1 MNNAQILMVAPNY
14 TNSEKTDYNYTFP
27 LGLAYVLSALKHKGM
42 SPDVLNLNHLD
53 GKSDQL
59 LTAVLDRNK
68 YDIVCTGGNSLLYHE
83 LKTIIN
89 TANEHPSHP
98 ATVLGGP
105 VITSEPEL
113 IFEALR
119 PDYGVMGEGEVT
131 TPELIDSIINKTGLA
146 VMGTV
151 YWRNGKATIAPVRS
165 SISNLNEIPFPE
177 FDDLGLNEW
186 LDKLHCNCNYSTFGF
201 DYPRL
206 YPLMGSRGCPFKCT
220 FCFHYEKHRERS
232 LDNIFEELEA
242 AVVKYNINIIGLYD
256 DCFSLSPSRVREFCR
271 RITELRT
278 RIGRPLYWG
287 VQLTVKNITD
297 EMLTLLKNAGCNSIS
312 YGFESFSA
320 PVLKSMHKPIK
331 PEEINNALR
340 KTLEHHIVVQAN
352 FIMGDRAE
360 TRETANETLD
370 YWKKNCDGQVT
381 LGFIQPYP
389 GSEIYRHCVRKKI
402 ITDKLSFIEH
412 NIAGEKTINFT
423 DNMSDEDYRRLTL
436 EIYGARLQYRR
447 YAVPSHVIKNGERYA
462 MDITCPYCRQSF
474 TCHNILVKKEFLF
487 LYRFDFGCRFC
498 ARRFFV
504 VSRFFPALLKLLNLM
519 IRFKI
524 ATPLFE
530 KVMHIMYNAAVVK
543 KARKASAR

>member
-1 MNNAQILMVAPNY
+1 MNNAKILMVVPNY
-14 TNSEKTDYNYTFP
+14 SNSEKRDYNYTFP

-59 LTAVLDRNK
+59 LAAVLDRNK

-89 TANEHPSHP
+89 TANEHPAHP
-98 ATVLGGP
+98 VTILGGP

-131 TPELIDSIINKTGLA
+131 TPELVDNITNKTGIA
-146 VMGTV
+146 VAGTV
-151 YWRNGKATIAPVRS
+151 YWRDDKATLAPVRS
-165 SISNLNEIPFPE
+165 SISNLDEIPFPE

-186 LDKLHCNCNYSTFGF
+186 LDKIHCNSNYSTFEF

-206 YPLMGSRGCPFKCT
+206 YPLMGGRGCPFNCT

-232 LDNIFEELEA
+232 LDNIFEELEV

-256 DCFSLSPSRVREFCR
+256 DCFSLSQARMREFCR
-271 RITELRT
+271 RMIELRT
-278 RIGRPLYWG
+278 RIGRPLCWG
-287 VQLTVKNITD
+287 VQLTVKKIND
-297 EMLTLLKNAGCNSIS
+297 EMLILLKNAGCNSIS

-320 PVLKSMHKPIK
+320 PVLKSMNKPIK

-352 FIMGDRAE
+352 FIMGDIAE
-360 TRETANETLD
+360 TWETANETLD

-402 ITDKLSFIEH
+402 ITDKLSFIEN

-423 DNMSDEDYRRLTL
+423 DNMSDEEYRRLTL
-436 EIYGARLQYRR
+436 EIYSARLKYRR
-447 YAVPSHVIKNGERYA
+447 YVVPSNLIKDGERYT
-462 MDITCPYCRQSF
+462 MEITCPYCRQSVI
-474 TCHNILVKKEFLF
+474 CHNILLKKEFLF
-487 LYRFDFGCRFC
+487 LYRFDFGCRLC

-504 VSRFFPALLKLLNLM
+504 VSRFFPELLELLNLM
-519 IRFKI
+519 IRFRI
-524 ATPLFE
+524 TTSLFE
-530 KVMHIMYNAAVVK
+530 KIMHIMYNAAVVK
-543 KARKASAR
+543 NEKRASPR